1 MLVCESNLGSIL
13 TKKSAI
19 ITERVKRMEKSKE
32 TKLTKIRNCIN
43 QKDSMYYIHRED
55 AASFEEECKEE
66 GKGTIPI
73 MTYGDYVVYLKA
85 ECSALPNIPLSK
97 FNYTSGTFEKK
108 WGPDHKTIVL
118 TPNHSSIRKV
128 EIEIQ
133 GIDIAKMMLLSDKTG
148 DVIEDTAR
156 IKITRHYRFSSGDIE
171 NKEDTYSASPGQ
183 VEAEAR

>member
-1 MLVCESNLGSIL
+1 MKTNVTVIEQ
-13 TKKSAI
+13 TK
-19 ITERVKRMEKSKE
+19 ED
-32 TKLTKIRNCIN
+32 KLDEIKHCIN
-43 QKDSMYYIHRED
+43 QKDSLYYIHRED
-55 AASFEEECKEE
+55 AARFEDESKDS

-73 MTYGDYVVYLKA
+73 MTYGDYIVYLKA
-85 ECSALPNIPLSK
+85 DCSDLPNIPLSK

-133 GIDIAKMMLLSDKTG
+133 GIDIHNMKLLPDKTG

-156 IKITRHYRFSSGDIE
+156 IKITRHYRFAEGDSE
-171 NKEDTYSASPGQ
+171 NKEDTHSASPG
-183 VEAEAR
+183 ETEAR

>member
-1 MLVCESNLGSIL
+1 MEQTKEEKLGEI
-13 TKKSAI
+13 KD
-19 ITERVKRMEKSKE
+19 
-32 TKLTKIRNCIN
+32 CIN
-43 QKDSMYYIHRED
+43 QKDSLYCISRKNSE
-55 AASFEEECKEE
+55 AFEGRSKIE

-73 MTYGDYVVYLKA
+73 MTYGDYIIYLKA
-85 ECSALPNIPLSK
+85 DCSALPNIPLSK

-133 GIDIAKMMLLSDKTG
+133 GIDIHNMNLLPDKTG

-156 IKITRHYRFSSGDIE
+156 IKITRHYRFAEGDSE
-171 NKEDTYSASPGQ
+171 NKEDSISASPG
-183 VEAEAR
+183 ETEAR